1 MSLAKVKAFF
11 KVLLILVLAIVVCGC
26 TSPITIGRK
35 TSDAINVYPAM
46 VELPVGGL

>member
-1 MSLAKVKAFF
+1 MLTKVKTFF
-11 KVLLILVLAIVVCGC
+11 KVLLIVVLVIAVCGC
-26 TSPITIGRK
+26 TSPITIGKK